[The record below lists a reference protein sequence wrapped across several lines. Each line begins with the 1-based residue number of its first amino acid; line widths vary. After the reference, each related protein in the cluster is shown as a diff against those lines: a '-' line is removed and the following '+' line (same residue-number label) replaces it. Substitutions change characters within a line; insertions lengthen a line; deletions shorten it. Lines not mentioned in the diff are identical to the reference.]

1 MENKTRILLTGASG
15 TVGYEVIKQLYRQRD
30 KYEITVFGTHS
41 KRSSKHLSPF
51 KDGIQIV
58 YGNISS
64 YEDVKVAC
72 SDKDFVIHLAA
83 IIPPLADEKPELA
96 FNVNTTGTENLVRNL
111 ELLSPNTFFLYSSSI
126 SVYGDRLKTPMIKV
140 GDPLIPSEGDEYAK
154 TKIKAE
160 QIIRDSK
167 LNWSIFRLTAIM
179 GNHKVSKLMF
189 HMPLDTSMEIAT
201 PEDTARAFVLAIDNQ
216 RQISKKIFNL
226 SGGESCRTT
235 YKELLSG
242 SFEIFGLG
250 KLNFPAKAFAEKNFH
265 CGFYEDGDDLENILH
280 FRKDTLQD
288 YYSIEKRKVSTLQ
301 KGLTYLVKMPVKRFL
316 LKKSEPYQAFNTDD
330 TKMMQRYF

>member
-1 MENKTRILLTGASG
+1 MKNKTRILLTGASG
-15 TVGYEVIKQLYRQRD
+15 TVGYEVLKQLYQQRD
-30 KYEITVFGTHS
+30 KFEITVFGTRS
-41 KRSSKHLSPF
+41 KRSLKHLSPF

-64 YEDVKVAC
+64 YEDVKAAC

-83 IIPPLADEKPELA
+83 IIPPLADEEPELA
-96 FNVNTTGTENLVRNL
+96 FKVNTTGTENLVRNL
-111 ELLSPNTFFLYSSSI
+111 EILSPDAFFLYSSSI

-140 GDPLIPSEGDEYAK
+140 GDPLITSEGDEYAK

-179 GNHKVSKLMF
+179 GNHKISKLMF
-189 HMPLDTSMEIAT
+189 HMPLETSMEIAT
-201 PEDTARAFVLAIDNQ
+201 PEDSARAFVLAVENQ
-216 RQISKKIFNL
+216 AQISKKIFNL

-235 YKELLSG
+235 YRELLSD

-250 KLNFPAKAFAEKNFH
+250 KLNFPDKTFAEKNFH

-288 YYSIEKRKVSTLQ
+288 YYTIEKRKVPAWQ
-301 KGLTYLVKMPVKRFL
+301 KGLTYLVKAPVKRFL
-316 LKKSEPYQAFNTDD
+316 LKKSEPSQAFNADD